1 MPESNRPDRP
11 TRKNGRP
18 PAPGMRFGRGV
29 FGWVLFILLAIMLF
43 VLVQG
48 KNRQSHTIPIGD
60 FWTLLVA
67 DQVQTVTIEGDELV
81 GDFKADQQVPN
92 VGKVKS
98 FRSQIPTGN
107 SNDWRFTRDILDHKG
122 TAAVNVENSQN
133 LILQVLIPLIPWLLI
148 FGFI

>member
-1 MPESNRPDRP
+1 
-11 TRKNGRP
+11 
-18 PAPGMRFGRGV
+18 MRFGRGV

-60 FWTLLVA
+60 FWTLLNA

-81 GDFKADQQVPN
+81 GEFKTDQQIPN
-92 VGKVKS
+92 IVGKVKS
-98 FRSQIPTGN
+98 FRSPIPTGT
-107 SNDWRFTRDILDHKG
+107 STDWQFTRDILDHKG

-133 LILQVLIPLIPWLLI
+133 LVLQVVIPLIPWLLI
-148 FGFI
+148 FGFIWFFVF